1 LPEVRLD
8 GVRLHYR
15 DVGAGPPVVLLHGFP
30 LSSEVWSEVASLL
43 APDFRVV
50 TPDLRGHG
58 ASDAP
63 QGSYTMDVLAE
74 DVVALADAL
83 GLQRFVLGGH
93 SMGGYVAFRLAAR
106 WPERLEG
113 LVLVATRAEADS
125 AEARARRVAAAER
138 IRSQGGR
145 AFVQEFVPNL
155 LSEHTR
161 RARPA
166 VVDRLLAL
174 ASSVPDHVLA
184 ACLEGMMQRPDSRPL
199 LGTLQ
204 IPALVVAGELD
215 PVVPVE
221 SARAMAEALP
231 TAQLVVIAQAGHV
244 PSVEAPEA
252 TAAALR
258 RFLAQRK
265 P

>member
-1 LPEVRLD
+1 
-8 GVRLHYR
+8 
-15 DVGAGPPVVLLHGFP
+15 
-30 LSSEVWSEVASLL
+30 
-43 APDFRVV
+43 
-50 TPDLRGHG
+50 
-58 ASDAP
+58 
-63 QGSYTMDVLAE
+63 
-74 DVVALADAL
+74 
-83 GLQRFVLGGH
+83 
-93 SMGGYVAFRLAAR
+93 MGGYVAFRLAAR

-125 AEARARRVAAAER
+125 ADARARRVAAAER